1 MRLQDAA
8 GFFSRDGGGLLPF
21 GRHGKRADVTW
32 SRRGDSGRTAL
43 GRGAGGDMALPFS
56 SRLRGVNEVDG
67 CGGPSS
73 NTGHGGGVRG
83 MLLQGG

>member
-1 MRLQDAA
+1 MSPGADEETQVAR
-8 GFFSRDGGGLLPF
+8 RWGGVP
-21 GRHGKRADVTW
+21 
-32 SRRGDSGRTAL
+32 
-43 GRGAGGDMALPFS
+43 GGDMALPFS